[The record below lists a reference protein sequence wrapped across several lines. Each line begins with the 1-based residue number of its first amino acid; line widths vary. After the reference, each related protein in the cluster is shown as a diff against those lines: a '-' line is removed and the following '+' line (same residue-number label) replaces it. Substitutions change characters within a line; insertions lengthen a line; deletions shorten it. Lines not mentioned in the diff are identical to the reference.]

1 MVGIAPVRGW
11 ETWTFDACD
20 TIRRDHL
27 SQCFKPSPTCI
38 TMGDVHLPGK
48 SLAPRAAPEQPR
60 MDQRP
65 EERHGTVG
73 LGSLRMRLHR
83 KRGGRRVF
91 PHDADEAI
99 DRAQSACPPASTHF
113 TRVWQCLQGESFL
126 VDTDVGITCMSKST
140 SAPLQMLTYMP
151 GSASA
156 VAIEVQGLS
165 QSRHM
170 KRMEPHA
177 HMFFEVVVVKSGR
190 GRHRVDGLDHETE
203 PGMVFVLPPGSVH
216 DMRAMEDVDG
226 WSILFEADGIDA
238 SLSLGLTPIG
248 ALPGGF
254 MFDLFRQPV
263 LQMTR
268 PIRLDPVDLASFGA
282 RIEQLGRELAERHA
296 GYEHAARATLQ
307 LLLIDLTRLAPWL
320 QGHTGGSPAPAD
332 IVSRAFADIDQ
343 HFREPSAL
351 TQAATRLGY
360 SVGHLT
366 TRLRQLTGR
375 TYGEWVIERRMIESR
390 RLLSA
395 TDRGIGE
402 IAQAL
407 GYAEVESF
415 IRRFRARHG
424 LTPSAWRDDARAAH
438 RPES

>member
-1 MVGIAPVRGW
+1 MN
-11 ETWTFDACD
+11 
-20 TIRRDHL
+20 
-27 SQCFKPSPTCI
+27 K
-38 TMGDVHLPGK
+38 
-48 SLAPRAAPEQPR
+48 
-60 MDQRP
+60 
-65 EERHGTVG
+65 
-73 LGSLRMRLHR
+73 
-83 KRGGRRVF
+83 
-91 PHDADEAI
+91 
-99 DRAQSACPPASTHF
+99 AS
-113 TRVWQCLQGESFL
+113 
-126 VDTDVGITCMSKST
+126 ST
-140 SAPLQMLTYMP
+140 PLQMLTYVP
-151 GSASA
+151 SSVSA
-156 VAIEVQGLS
+156 VSIEVQGLT
-165 QSRHM
+165 QNRHM

-190 GRHRVDGLDHETE
+190 GRHVVDGLGHDAE

-238 SLSLGLTPIG
+238 SLSLGLTPID
-248 ALPGGF
+248 ALPRGF

-268 PIRLDPVDLASFGA
+268 PIRLDPVELESFEA
-282 RIEQLGRELAERHA
+282 RIEQLGQELVSRHP

-307 LLLIDLTRLAPWL
+307 LLLINLTRLAPWL
-320 QGHTGGSPAPAD
+320 QGQTSSSAAPAD
-332 IVSRAFADIDQ
+332 LVSRAFTDIDH

-351 TQAATRLGY
+351 TQAASRLGS

-395 TDRGIGE
+395 TDRGIAE

-424 LTPSAWRDDARAAH
+424 ITPSAWRENARAVH
-438 RPES
+438 PEES

>member
-1 MVGIAPVRGW
+1 M
-11 ETWTFDACD
+11 
-20 TIRRDHL
+20 
-27 SQCFKPSPTCI
+27 SKPS
-38 TMGDVHLPGK
+38 
-48 SLAPRAAPEQPR
+48 SR
-60 MDQRP
+60 
-65 EERHGTVG
+65 
-73 LGSLRMRLHR
+73 
-83 KRGGRRVF
+83 
-91 PHDADEAI
+91 
-99 DRAQSACPPASTHF
+99 
-113 TRVWQCLQGESFL
+113 
-126 VDTDVGITCMSKST
+126 
-140 SAPLQMLTYMP
+140 PLQMLTYVP

-156 VAIEVQGLS
+156 VSIEVQGLS

-177 HMFFEVVVVKSGR
+177 HMFFELVLVKSGR
-190 GRHRVDGLDHETE
+190 GRHVVDGLDHEAE

-238 SLSLGLTPIG
+238 GLSLGLTPID

-268 PIRLDPVDLASFGA
+268 PIRLDSMELASFGA
-282 RIEQLGRELAERHA
+282 RIEQLSRELVARHP

-320 QGHTGGSPAPAD
+320 QGRTGTSTAPTD
-332 IVSRAFADIDQ
+332 LVSRAFTDIDQ

-351 TQAATRLGY
+351 TQAGARLGY

-395 TDRGIGE
+395 TDHAIGGIAE
-402 IAQAL
+402 AL
-407 GYAEVESF
+407 GYVEVESF

-424 LTPSAWRDDARAAH
+424 ITPSAWRDGARAVH
-438 RPES
+438 PPKS